1 MEPPMNRDDCYSAT
15 HPSEHNSVHILDRS
29 DLGRDIREV
38 EWRKR
43 REKEG
48 EKIGKGKRRGK
59 NTDLEERYMRGRS
72 HDFPFLMPTPRA
84 HGYGCPH
91 VQPRYVAG
99 CAAVCPLPVFIIS
112 FCDNTPILG
121 CIWVCRMLG
130 HWAVMLSGS
139 RIIFIRARLHVSSA
153 SSRISRA
160 IQPIATTNVTLNFA
174 HATGQEG
181 EGR

>member
-1 MEPPMNRDDCYSAT
+1 MNRDDCYSAT

-59 NTDLEERYMRGRS
+59 NTELEERYMRGRS
-72 HDFPFLMPTPRA
+72 HDFPFLMPTPKS

-91 VQPRYVAG
+91 VQPRYAAG
-99 CAAVCPLPVFIIS
+99 CAAVCPLPAFFIS

-121 CIWVCRMLG
+121 RIWLCRMLG
-130 HWAVMLSGS
+130 HRTVVLSGFQ
-139 RIIFIRARLHVSSA
+139 IIFIRARLHVSSA
-153 SSRISRA
+153 SSLISRA
-160 IQPIATTNVTLNFA
+160 TQPTATTNVTLNFA
-174 HATGQEG
+174 HVTGQEG